1 MIKRWQERCLIGQAY
16 PFILLRDAQLE
27 KEDGRE
33 DKKRSQPIRE
43 GIQGKKKEKEKEKE
57 RLGESKN
64 LQTFFMYYTLGNKV
78 YKSKFLIQ
86 PSLSFNQLS
95 NLLIVDFSY
104 VLKNQLGR
112 SRSILSVLS
121 FLMPTL
127 CIMEPLPIVVDLVQF
142 IVAAKM
148 EFTHV
153 YIII

>member
-1 MIKRWQERCLIGQAY
+1 MSDWTSISFHPAKRCIAR
-16 PFILLRDAQLE
+16 

-33 DKKRSQPIRE
+33 TKKRSQPIRE
-43 GIQGKKKEKEKEKE
+43 GIQGKKKKEKEKE

>member
-16 PFILLRDAQLE
+16 PFILVRDAQLE

-104 VLKNQLGR
+104 VLKNQLCR